1 MRKGLS
7 ALLAIVLLL
16 SAAMAAAEDF
26 LLGVEPEPS
35 AITPAYRSSVHPEP
49 EHEDCYWCT
58 PMDLGDDDAVWRM
71 LTAPMTVVDID
82 MNKQTVIYAEPDE
95 NSEPIGMVTGQ
106 SQGLHVLETRD
117 DGWTW
122 VETYSTSFHDS
133 KVKNFNGFVTGYIQ
147 SKKLKTIK
155 VNQDYGIIIDKLT
168 QRLYFFKDGHLETSL
183 AVSTGKYN
191 PAAKKQQ
198 PYNETRSGEYNIIY
212 TKTGALNDE
221 DSGMVCSYALKF
233 NAADYFHEVPH
244 KKNAD
249 GTKNF
254 RGFEEILGKRASH
267 GCIRVQA
274 KKNPA
279 GYCMSVLADLIK
291 KRKDKAVIKFVIWED
306 YQGRQVKIPAD
317 DTPLYYN
324 PKGGS
329 MYHSVADCT
338 SIKKKFLPLTAF
350 TFGELEEEPFHKLKA
365 CPYCQPTPRKDFL
378 EEINQIHQ
386 ESSPG
391 EIMSI
396 WQPTQK

>member
-7 ALLAIVLLL
+7 ALLAIVLLF

-378 EEINQIHQ
+378 EEINQVHQ

-396 WQPTQK
+396 WQPKQK

>member
-7 ALLAIVLLL
+7 ALLAIVLLF

-306 YQGRQVKIPAD
+306 YQGRQVRIPAD

-378 EEINQIHQ
+378 EEINQVHQ

-396 WQPTQK
+396 WQPKQK